1 MLHIPSCSRQ
11 AAGSLQPGRDD
22 PGPLPVPA
30 MTAEAPAAGPDLKGL
45 LPEQLRR
52 LAADLGEAPYRG
64 DQLFSWI
71 HGRGE
76 TRLESM
82 SNLPLRLRRALAEAG
97 ARVSRLE
104 LIDRRDS
111 AAGMAVKFIFGDGG
125 GGQFESVLILDGR
138 RRTLCLSSQVG
149 CALDCRFCATGRMG
163 FVRNLTAAQI
173 VDQLL
178 QVHAAAGEEGRITNI
193 VMMGMG
199 EPLLNYDAVT
209 TALRLIRRAEGPS
222 VGGRRITVSTA
233 GYLPGIRRLAED
245 DLNVGLAIS
254 LNATTDEVRER
265 LMPINRRWPIA
276 DLLAAARH
284 YFDRQGRR
292 VTFEYVLL
300 RGVTDTGA
308 DAERLARLTAEVP
321 CKINLI
327 PYNELSPGGPG
338 EPVFHRP
345 ERARIRAFRS
355 RLESL
360 TSRTV
365 RLRESRGRD
374 IDAACG
380 QLYRGPG

>member
-1 MLHIPSCSRQ
+1 MLHILSCSRQ
-11 AAGSLQPGRDD
+11 AAGSLQPGREN
-22 PGPLPVPA
+22 PGPLPA

-52 LAADLGEAPYRG
+52 LASDLGEAPYRG

-125 GGQFESVLILDGR
+125 GAQFESVLILDGR

-345 ERARIRAFRS
+345 GRERIRAFRS

>member
-1 MLHIPSCSRQ
+1 MT
-11 AAGSLQPGRDD
+11 
-22 PGPLPVPA
+22 LPRSS
-30 MTAEAPAAGPDLKGL
+30 EALDLKGL
-45 LPEQLRR
+45 LPEQLRQ
-52 LAADLGEAPYRG
+52 LAVEMGEPAYRG
-64 DQLFSWI
+64 DQLFAWV

-76 TRLESM
+76 TCLESM
-82 SNLPLRLRRALAEAG
+82 SNLPLRLRRSLAEAG
-97 ARVSRLE
+97 ARVTRLQLLE
-104 LIDRRDS
+104 RRDS
-111 AAGMAVKFIFGDGG
+111 GTGMAVKFIFGDGG

-149 CALDCRFCATGRMG
+149 CPLDCSFCATGRMG

-173 VDQLL
+173 VDQLQ
-178 QVHAAAGEEGRITNI
+178 QVHASAEGLGRITNV

-209 TALRLIRRAEGPS
+209 TALKLIQRPGGAS

-245 DLNVGLAIS
+245 NLNVGLAIS
-254 LNATTDEVRER
+254 LNATTDEVREG
-265 LMPINRRWPIA
+265 LMPINRKWTIA
-276 DLLAAARH
+276 DLLEAARY

-300 RGVTDTGA
+300 RGVTDTEE
-308 DAERLARLTAEVP
+308 DAVRLAELTAEVP

-327 PYNELSPGGPG
+327 PYNELPPGDP
-338 EPVFHRP
+338 EAPVFHRP
-345 ERARIRAFRS
+345 GRKRIEAFRR
-355 RLESL
+355 RLESR
-360 TSRTV
+360 TKRTV

-380 QLYRGPG
+380 QLYRRPT

>member
-1 MLHIPSCSRQ
+1 MCGKKADRETRGAPRLTRQESVPCYTYFHVLVKQPAPSSR
-11 AAGSLQPGRDD
+11 AVRI
-22 PGPLPVPA
+22 PGPLPA

-52 LAADLGEAPYRG
+52 LASDLGEAPYRG

-125 GGQFESVLILDGR
+125 GAQFESVLILDGR

-199 EPLLNYDAVT
+199 
-209 TALRLIRRAEGPS
+209 S
-222 VGGRRITVSTA
+222 
-233 GYLPGIRRLAED
+233 
-245 DLNVGLAIS
+245 
-254 LNATTDEVRER
+254 
-265 LMPINRRWPIA
+265 
-276 DLLAAARH
+276 
-284 YFDRQGRR
+284 
-292 VTFEYVLL
+292 
-300 RGVTDTGA
+300 
-308 DAERLARLTAEVP
+308 P
-321 CKINLI
+321 C
-327 PYNELSPGGPG
+327 
-338 EPVFHRP
+338 
-345 ERARIRAFRS
+345 
-355 RLESL
+355 
-360 TSRTV
+360 
-365 RLRESRGRD
+365 
-374 IDAACG
+374 
-380 QLYRGPG
+380 

>member
-1 MLHIPSCSRQ
+1 MLHRRHGRVKPPSHLRR
-11 AAGSLQPGRDD
+11 AHPGFYNPLAVTPAGT
-22 PGPLPVPA
+22 PA
-30 MTAEAPAAGPDLKGL
+30 GFDLKGL
-45 LPEQLRR
+45 LPEQLRG
-52 LAADLGEAPYRG
+52 LAVDHGEPAYRG

-76 TRLESM
+76 HRLEEM
-82 SNLPLRLRRALAEAG
+82 SNLPRRLRRALDGAG
-97 ARVSRLE
+97 AHVSRLE
-104 LIDRRDS
+104 LLERRDS
-111 AAGMAVKFIFGDGG
+111 ETGMAVKFIFADRGA
-125 GGQFESVLILDGR
+125 QFESVLILDGR

-149 CALDCRFCATGRMG
+149 CPLDCRFCATGRMG
-163 FVRNLTAAQI
+163 FLRNLTAAQI

-178 QVHAAAGEEGRITNI
+178 QVHAAAAAEGRGRITNV

-265 LMPINRRWPIA
+265 LMPINRKWPIA
-276 DLLAAARH
+276 DLLAAARY
-284 YFDRQGRR
+284 YFERQGRR
-292 VTFEYVLL
+292 VTFEYVLMS
-300 RGVTDTGA
+300 GVTDTDA
-308 DAERLARLTAEVP
+308 DAGRLARLTADVP

-327 PYNELSPGGPG
+327 PYNELAPAGPG
-338 EPVFHRP
+338 EPVFRRP
-345 ERARIRAFRS
+345 GRKRIEAFRR
-355 RLESL
+355 RLESQ

-380 QLYRGPG
+380 QLYRRPS